1 MKTEAKTGAILLTKL
16 RKAKDCPQPP
26 AGREV
31 RDCLSLRPLVPNLF
45 WHQGLVSWK
54 TLFTDQ
60 DGGGW
65 DGCWMI

>member
-1 MKTEAKTGAILLTKL
+1 MKTEAETGAILLTKP

-45 WHQGLVSWK
+45 GIRDWFRGRHFSQTMRGV
-54 TLFTDQ
+54 
-60 DGGGW
+60 GGMVAG
-65 DGCWMI
+65 